1 MKKGILTIL
10 LIGTLFGCRKSDFY
24 PTSQPVADELKINT
38 SIGIKLK
45 TPFVTS
51 EVSMNVK
58 SEVAGQVTIKIL
70 DISNR
75 VVSKETLNVSVG
87 DNILK
92 VFTNALPSSGYRIG
106 LYDPKG
112 KEIAITDFVKM

>member
-1 MKKGILTIL
+1 MKKGILMIL
-10 LIGTLFGCRKSDFY
+10 LISTLFGCRKSDFY
-24 PTSQPVADELKINT
+24 PTPQPVAEDLKINT
-38 SIGIKLK
+38 SMGIKLK
-45 TPFVTS
+45 SPFVTS

-58 SEVAGQVTIKIL
+58 SDVSGQVTIKIL

-106 LYDPKG
+106 IYDSKG
-112 KEIAITDFVKM
+112 KEMGITDFVKI

>member
-1 MKKGILTIL
+1 MIL
-10 LIGTLFGCRKSDFY
+10 LIGTLFGCKKSDFY
-24 PTSQPVADELKINT
+24 PTPQPVADDLKINT
-38 SIGIKLK
+38 SMGIKLK

-58 SEVAGQVTIKIL
+58 SETAGQVTIKIM

-87 DNILK
+87 DNVLK
-92 VFTNALPSSGYRIG
+92 VYTNALPSSGYRIG
-106 LYDPKG
+106 IYDVNG
-112 KEIAITDFVKM
+112 KEMGITDFMKI

>member
-1 MKKGILTIL
+1 MKKIILSLVLMTI
-10 LIGTLFGCRKSDFY
+10 LFGCRKTPQIPKLEVPNSLEI
-24 PTSQPVADELKINT
+24 TNR
-38 SIGIKLK
+38 IGIRLE

-58 SEVAGQVTIKIL
+58 LETSGNYTIKIL

-75 VVSKETLNVSVG
+75 VVSKETLYVNSG

-92 VFTNALPSSGYRIG
+92 VYTNALPPSAYRIG
-106 LYDPKG
+106 IYDKNDNLLG
-112 KEIAITDFVKM
+112 ITDFNKL